1 MFNADTVSG
10 FVGIDELSF
19 MGCGFTLVS
28 RLMLRA
34 LGARASFPGWPVCR
48 ISRGCCCMLV
58 VREIKFMIFERY
70 LGRRRGSSEG
80 IVGFSTAV
88 SNPSSGHFLNVCN
101 VGREREQWYKLTPD
115 CDDRTTFP
123 LDSYV

>member
-1 MFNADTVSG
+1 MLSADTVSG
-10 FVGIDELSF
+10 FVEVVELSF
-19 MGCGFTLVS
+19 IGCGCTLVS
-28 RLMLRA
+28 GVVVRA

-88 SNPSSGHFLNVCN
+88 SNPSSGHFLNV
-101 VGREREQWYKLTPD
+101 V
-115 CDDRTTFP
+115 
-123 LDSYV
+123 